1 MAFFNNNR
9 STLAAYAMLPLA
21 AMVSTASFAQTWKI
35 NLRDADLTAFINEVA
50 DITGKSFAVDPRVR
64 GNVTVISNK
73 ALNKTEVYDLFLGVL
88 NVNGVV
94 AIPSGNT
101 IKLVPDSN
109 VKSSGIPYD
118 ARHRASGDQIVTR
131 VIWLDNTNANDL
143 IPALRP
149 LMPQF
154 AHLSAVAG
162 TNALIVSDRASNI
175 YQLETIIRNLDG
187 TGQNDIE
194 AVTLQSSQAEEMIGL
209 LEAMSS
215 TGASKDPKG
224 SRIRLIADNRT
235 NRIIIK
241 GDTATRKRIRQM
253 IETLDVPAA
262 DRLGGLKVFRL
273 KYASAKNLSEI
284 LQGLVTGQAV
294 SSNNNS
300 ANSNNNST
308 SNLLNGTSDNQ
319 SLTANNNTSSGI
331 NLNSNNNSN
340 NQNSISSFNA
350 NGVSIIADATQ
361 NALVV
366 KADPQLMREIE
377 SAIQQLDIRRQQVLI
392 EAAIIEVEGSD
403 ADQLGV
409 QWALGDISSGIG
421 LINFDNF
428 GSSLKNIA
436 AGYLTG
442 GAAGAGSAV
451 GAGTSLVLGDYREG
465 SDGSRKLYGAMI
477 QALKEKTKSN
487 LLSTPS
493 IVTMDNEEAYIVV
506 GENVPFVT
514 GSVST
519 GAAGVANPYTTI
531 ERKDVGVTLKVVPHI
546 GDGGSVRLEVEQE
559 VSDVK
564 TNKGEASD
572 LVTSKRAIK
581 TSILAEH
588 GQTIVLGGLISDNTQ
603 HGRQSVPGL
612 GSIPVLGKLFSSEGK
627 SNVKRN
633 LLIFI
638 HPTIVG
644 NSADVKK
651 MSQQRYNQLYSL
663 QLALDTD
670 GNFAKLPES
679 VEDIY
684 QQRIPV
690 SKGVAPAPVQPA
702 PVAQPQVT
710 QPVVTTPVAIEPPV
724 KRQTIAVPNGSR
736 QTSSNYHVLPTQP
749 QSTKKV
755 TVAQSTH
762 TMNVKVN
769 ESVLVREIQQSV
781 VQKIDQPMV
790 VAGLSR
796 SFQLDEASASAN
808 RMNDHKDEYRT
819 IHLNPENLLAFQ
831 KNQPFTQSTPSCQ
844 NGNGYSLCYD

>member
-1 MAFFNNNR
+1 MALLNHERPFWAL
-9 STLAAYAMLPLA
+9 LAAAPLV
-21 AMVSTASFAQTWKI
+21 AMVSTASHAQTWKI

-50 DITGKSFAVDPRVR
+50 DITGKNFAVDPRVR

-73 ALNKTEVYDLFLGVL
+73 ALNKNEVYDLFLGVL

-101 IKLVPDSN
+101 IRLVPDSN

-118 ARHRASGDQIVTR
+118 SRQNARGDQIVTR
-131 VIWLDNTNANDL
+131 VIWLENTNANDL

-154 AHLSAVAG
+154 AHLSAVGG

-175 YQLETIIRNLDG
+175 YQLESIIRNLDG

-194 AVTLQSSQAEEMIGL
+194 AISLQSSQAEEVIGL
-209 LEAMSS
+209 LESMSS
-215 TGASKDPKG
+215 TGAAKDIKG
-224 SRIRLIADNRT
+224 SRVRIVADNRT

-253 IETLDVPAA
+253 IEMMDVPAA

-273 KYASAKNLSEI
+273 KYASAQNLAEI
-284 LQGLVTGQAV
+284 LQGLVSGQAV
-294 SSNNNS
+294 SSSAN
-300 ANSNNNST
+300 ANSNSSNSSS
-308 SNLLNGTSDNQ
+308 SNLS
-319 SLTANNNTSSGI
+319 SNNNTTGNSSTISTPSI
-331 NLNSNNNSN
+331 NLGGSSNSN
-340 NQNSISSFNA
+340 NQNNITSFNS
-350 NGVSIIADATQ
+350 NGVSIIADGSQ

-377 SAIQQLDIRRQQVLI
+377 SAIQQLDTRRQQVLI
-392 EAAIIEVEGSD
+392 EAAIIEVEGTD

-409 QWALGDISSGIG
+409 QWALGDLSSGIG
-421 LINFDNF
+421 LINFDNI
-428 GSSLKNIA
+428 GASLKNVA

-442 GAAGAGSAV
+442 GAAGAGSAI

-514 GSVST
+514 GSLST
-519 GAAGVANPYTTI
+519 NGGVANPYTTI

-546 GDGGSVRLEVEQE
+546 GEGGTLRLEVEQE

-564 TNKGEASD
+564 ANKGQAQD

-588 GQTIVLGGLISDNTQ
+588 GQTIVLGGLISDNSIYS
-603 HGRQSVPGL
+603 RQAVPGL
-612 GSIPVLGKLFSSEGK
+612 GAIPGLGRLFRSDGQ
-627 SNVKRN
+627 SNQKRN

-644 NSADVKK
+644 DSQDIRRI
-651 MSQQRYNQLYSL
+651 SQQRYSQLYSL
-663 QLALDTD
+663 QLAMDTD
-670 GNFAKLPES
+670 GSFAKLPENVS
-679 VEDIY
+679 DVY
-684 QQRIPV
+684 QQRLPV
-690 SKGVAPAPVQPA
+690 SRVAPQTGTYQTLPSAVSA
-702 PVAQPQVT
+702 NRTAT
-710 QPVVTTPVAIEPPV
+710 VVSTPVAIEPAV
-724 KRQTIAVPNGSR
+724 QRQNVILPQQEVSKTKNTVTTTTIRA
-736 QTSSNYHVLPTQP
+736 
-749 QSTKKV
+749 
-755 TVAQSTH
+755 
-762 TMNVKVN
+762 
-769 ESVLVREIQQSV
+769 
-781 VQKIDQPMV
+781 
-790 VAGLSR
+790 
-796 SFQLDEASASAN
+796 
-808 RMNDHKDEYRT
+808 
-819 IHLNPENLLAFQ
+819 
-831 KNQPFTQSTPSCQ
+831 TP
-844 NGNGYSLCYD
+844 

>member
-1 MAFFNNNR
+1 MALFNNNR
-9 STLAAYAMLPLA
+9 SAWACCVAAPLVAMI
-21 AMVSTASFAQTWKI
+21 STAGYAQTWKI

-50 DITGKSFAVDPRVR
+50 DITGKNFAVDPRVR

-73 ALNKTEVYDLFLGVL
+73 ALNKNEVYDLFLGVL

-118 ARHRASGDQIVTR
+118 ARSRASGDQIVTR
-131 VIWLDNTNANDL
+131 VLWLENTNPNDL

-154 AHLSAVAG
+154 AHLAAVPG
-162 TNALIVSDRASNI
+162 TNALIVSDRANNI

-187 TGQNDIE
+187 TGQNDME
-194 AVTLQSSQAEEMIGL
+194 AVSLQSSQAEEMIEL
-209 LEAMSS
+209 IESMTA
-215 TGASKDPKG
+215 TGAAKDVRG
-224 SRIRLIADNRT
+224 SRVRVIADTRT

-241 GDTATRKRIRQM
+241 GDPTTRKRLRQM

-273 KYASAKNLSEI
+273 KYASAKNLAEI

-294 SSNNNS
+294 NSSSNSTGTSSGSSSLSSNNSLN
-300 ANSNNNST
+300 NNNSSNT
-308 SNLLNGTSDNQ
+308 SG
-319 SLTANNNTSSGI
+319 NNTSSAI
-331 NLNSNNNSN
+331 QLNTGMNAE
-340 NQNSISSFNA
+340 QGGISSFSA

-361 NALVV
+361 NSLVV

-377 SAIQQLDIRRQQVLI
+377 SAINQLDIRRQQVLI
-392 EAAIIEVEGSD
+392 EAAIIEVEGTD

-428 GSSLKNIA
+428 GTSLKNVA

-442 GAAGAGSAV
+442 GGAGAASTV

-465 SDGSRKLYGAMI
+465 SDGSRRLYGALI
-477 QALKEKTKSN
+477 QALKESTKSN

-546 GDGGSVRLEVEQE
+546 GEDGTVRLEVEQE
-559 VSDVK
+559 VSAVNRDR
-564 TNKGEASD
+564 GQAQD

-581 TSILAEH
+581 TSILAEN
-588 GQTIVLGGLISDNTQ
+588 GQTIVLGGLISDNTSY
-603 HGRQSVPGL
+603 GRQAVPGL
-612 GSIPVLGKLFSSEGK
+612 GAIPGLGRLFRSEGK
-627 SNVKRN
+627 SNQKRN

-644 NSADVKK
+644 DKNEVSKLT
-651 MSQQRYNQLYSL
+651 QQRYSQLYSL
-663 QLALDTD
+663 QLALDAD
-670 GNFAKLPES
+670 GNFAKLPEQ
-679 VEDIY
+679 VGDVY

-690 SKGVAPAPVQPA
+690 SKTPLQNSSYQTVPTAPVPTQPA
-702 PVAQPQVT
+702 A
-710 QPVVTTPVAIEPPV
+710 VVVTPVAIEPVLQSQPEQHV
-724 KRQTIAVPNGSR
+724 EKRKNT
-736 QTSSNYHVLPTQP
+736 
-749 QSTKKV
+749 V
-755 TVAQSTH
+755 TTTTLRPKS
-762 TMNVKVN
+762 
-769 ESVLVREIQQSV
+769 
-781 VQKIDQPMV
+781 
-790 VAGLSR
+790 
-796 SFQLDEASASAN
+796 
-808 RMNDHKDEYRT
+808 
-819 IHLNPENLLAFQ
+819 
-831 KNQPFTQSTPSCQ
+831 
-844 NGNGYSLCYD
+844 

>member
-1 MAFFNNNR
+1 MALFNNNR
-9 STLAAYAMLPLA
+9 ATLAAYAMVPLV

-50 DITGKSFAVDPRVR
+50 DITGKNFAVDPRVR

-73 ALNKTEVYDLFLGVL
+73 PLNKSEVYDLFLGVL

-101 IKLVPDSN
+101 IRLVPDSN

-118 ARHRASGDQIVTR
+118 GRHRATGDQIVTR

-209 LEAMSS
+209 LESMSS

-224 SRIRLIADNRT
+224 SRIRVIADNRT

-241 GDTATRKRIRQM
+241 GDTATRKRIRQI

-294 SSNNNS
+294 SGSNTSSSSNS
-300 ANSNNNST
+300 SSMN
-308 SNLLNGTSDNQ
+308 NLLENNAATSSSSSYASQ
-319 SLTANNNTSSGI
+319 NNTGSGI
-331 NLNSNNNSN
+331 NLNSNNSAN
-340 NQNSISSFNA
+340 NAQNGISSFNA
-350 NGVSIIADATQ
+350 NGVSIIADNTQ
-361 NALVV
+361 NALIV

-377 SAIQQLDIRRQQVLI
+377 SAIQQLDIRREQVLI
-392 EAAIIEVEGSD
+392 EAAIIEVEGTD

-409 QWALGDISSGIG
+409 QWALGDISSGVG

-428 GSSLKNIA
+428 GTSLQQIA

-442 GAAGAGSAV
+442 GAAGAAGAV
-451 GAGTSLVLGDYREG
+451 GAGSSLILGDYREG

-477 QALKEKTKSN
+477 QALKENTKSN

-514 GSVST
+514 GSVTTT
-519 GAAGVANPYTTI
+519 GGTANPYTSI
-531 ERKDVGVTLKVVPHI
+531 ERKDVGVTLKVIPHI

-564 TNKGEASD
+564 ANKGQAQD

-588 GQTIVLGGLISDNTQ
+588 GQTIVLGGLISDNTLY
-603 HGRQSVPGL
+603 GRQSIPGL
-612 GSIPVLGKLFSSEGK
+612 GAIPILGKLFSSEGK
-627 SNVKRN
+627 ANTKRN

-644 NSADVKK
+644 SAADVKK
-651 MSQQRYNQLYSL
+651 MSQQRYSQLYSL
-663 QLALDTD
+663 QLALDSD
-670 GNFAKLPES
+670 GNFAKLPEN
-679 VEDIY
+679 VDDVY

-690 SKGVAPAPVQPA
+690 SKKVAPAPTYQTVPSAPAANQPTA
-702 PVAQPQVT
+702 
-710 QPVVTTPVAIEPPV
+710 VVTTPVAIEPPV
-724 KRQTIAVPNGSR
+724 QRQSIAAP
-736 QTSSNYHVLPTQP
+736 
-749 QSTKKV
+749 K
-755 TVAQSTH
+755 
-762 TMNVKVN
+762 
-769 ESVLVREIQQSV
+769 
-781 VQKIDQPMV
+781 
-790 VAGLSR
+790 
-796 SFQLDEASASAN
+796 
-808 RMNDHKDEYRT
+808 
-819 IHLNPENLLAFQ
+819 
-831 KNQPFTQSTPSCQ
+831 
-844 NGNGYSLCYD
+844 GNG

>member
-1 MAFFNNNR
+1 MALLNYERPFWAL
-9 STLAAYAMLPLA
+9 LAAAPLV
-21 AMVSTASFAQTWKI
+21 AMVSTASHAQTWKI

-50 DITGKSFAVDPRVR
+50 DITGKNFAVDPRVR

-73 ALNKTEVYDLFLGVL
+73 ALNKNEVYDLFLGVL

-101 IKLVPDSN
+101 IRLVPDSN

-118 ARHRASGDQIVTR
+118 GRQNARGDQIVTR
-131 VIWLDNTNANDL
+131 VIWLENTNANDL

-154 AHLSAVAG
+154 AHLSAVGG

-175 YQLETIIRNLDG
+175 YQLESIIRNLDG

-194 AVTLQSSQAEEMIGL
+194 AISLQSSQAEEVIGL
-209 LEAMSS
+209 LESMSS
-215 TGASKDPKG
+215 TGAAKDVKG
-224 SRIRLIADNRT
+224 SRVRIVADNRT

-253 IETLDVPAA
+253 IEMMDVPAA

-273 KYASAKNLSEI
+273 KYASAQNLAEI
-284 LQGLVTGQAV
+284 LQGLVSGQAV
-294 SSNNNS
+294 SSSSNANS
-300 ANSNNNST
+300 NSNNNSA
-308 SNLLNGTSDNQ
+308 SNLSST
-319 SLTANNNTSSGI
+319 NNNTGNSSTISTPSI
-331 NLNSNNNSN
+331 NLGGSSNSN
-340 NQNSISSFNA
+340 NQNNITSFNG
-350 NGVSIIADATQ
+350 NGVSIIADGSQ

-377 SAIQQLDIRRQQVLI
+377 SAIQQLDTRRQQVLI
-392 EAAIIEVEGSD
+392 EAAIIEVEGTD

-409 QWALGDISSGIG
+409 QWALGDLSSGIG
-421 LINFDNF
+421 LINFDNI
-428 GSSLKNIA
+428 GASLKNVA

-442 GAAGAGSAV
+442 GAAGAGSAI

-465 SDGSRKLYGAMI
+465 RDGSRKLYGAMI

-514 GSVST
+514 GSLST
-519 GAAGVANPYTTI
+519 NGGVANPYTTI

-546 GDGGSVRLEVEQE
+546 GEGGTLRLEVEQE

-564 TNKGEASD
+564 ANKGQAQD

-588 GQTIVLGGLISDNTQ
+588 GQTIVLGGLISDNSIYS
-603 HGRQSVPGL
+603 RQAVPGL
-612 GSIPVLGKLFSSEGK
+612 GAIPGLGRLFRSDGQ
-627 SNVKRN
+627 SNQKRN

-644 NSADVKK
+644 DSQDIRRI
-651 MSQQRYNQLYSL
+651 SQQRYSQLYSL
-663 QLALDTD
+663 QLAMDTD
-670 GNFAKLPES
+670 GSFAKLPENVS
-679 VEDIY
+679 DVY
-684 QQRIPV
+684 QQRLPV
-690 SKGVAPAPVQPA
+690 SRVAPQTGTYQTLPSAVPA
-702 PVAQPQVT
+702 NRAAT
-710 QPVVTTPVAIEPPV
+710 VVSTPVAIEPAV
-724 KRQTIAVPNGSR
+724 QRQGV
-736 QTSSNYHVLPTQP
+736 VLPQ
-749 QSTKKV
+749 QEVSKTKNTV
-755 TVAQSTH
+755 TT
-762 TMNVKVN
+762 T
-769 ESVLVREIQQSV
+769 
-781 VQKIDQPMV
+781 
-790 VAGLSR
+790 
-796 SFQLDEASASAN
+796 
-808 RMNDHKDEYRT
+808 T
-819 IHLNPENLLAFQ
+819 IRA
-831 KNQPFTQSTPSCQ
+831 TP
-844 NGNGYSLCYD
+844 

>member
-1 MAFFNNNR
+1 MALFNHHR
-9 STLAAYAMLPLA
+9 SVWTLFAAAPLI
-21 AMVSTASFAQTWKI
+21 AMVSTASHAQTWKI

-50 DITGKSFAVDPRVR
+50 DITGKNFAVDPRVR

-73 ALNKTEVYDLFLGVL
+73 PLNKAEVYELFLGVL

-118 ARHRASGDQIVTR
+118 GKQRATGDQIVTR
-131 VIWLDNTNANDL
+131 VIWLENTNPNDL
-143 IPALRP
+143 IPAIRP

-209 LEAMSS
+209 LESMSS
-215 TGASKDPKG
+215 TGAAKDLKG
-224 SRIRLIADNRT
+224 SRIRIIADTRT
-235 NRIIIK
+235 NRIVLK

-253 IETLDVPAA
+253 IEMLDVPAA

-273 KYASAKNLSEI
+273 KYASAKNLAEI

-294 SSNNNS
+294 SGSS
-300 ANSNNNST
+300 NSNSSSSNT
-308 SNLLNGTSDNQ
+308 SNTM
-319 SLTANNNTSSGI
+319 NNLG
-331 NLNSNNNSN
+331 NNNSN
-340 NQNSISSFNA
+340 TSSSGSSSISTPSINLGGGSNSNTQNSITSFNG
-350 NGVSIIADATQ
+350 NGISIIADDSQ

-409 QWALGDISSGIG
+409 QWALGDLSSGIG
-421 LINFDNF
+421 LISFDNA
-428 GSSLKNIA
+428 GASLA
-436 AGYLTG
+436 SLAGGYLTG
-442 GAAGAGSAV
+442 GAAGLGAAAAGLK
-451 GAGTSLVLGDYREG
+451 GTSLILGDYKEG
-465 SDGSRKLYGAMI
+465 SDGSRRLYGALI
-477 QALKEKTKSN
+477 QALKSNTKSN

-506 GENVPFVT
+506 GQNVPFVT
-514 GSVST
+514 GSVAT
-519 GAAGVANPYTTI
+519 TTAGINPYTTV

-546 GDGGSVRLEVEQE
+546 GEGGSVRLEVEQE
-559 VSDVK
+559 VSAVQA
-564 TNKGEASD
+564 KGEAQD

-588 GQTIVLGGLISDNTQ
+588 GQTIVLGGLISDNSI

-612 GSIPVLGKLFSSEGK
+612 GAIPGIGRLFRSDVK
-627 SNVKRN
+627 SNEKRN
-633 LLIFI
+633 LLVFI

-644 NSADVKK
+644 DAKDVKRL
-651 MSQQRYNQLYSL
+651 SQQRYSQLYSL
-663 QLALDTD
+663 QLAMDQD
-670 GNFAKLPES
+670 GTFSKLPEN
-679 VEDIY
+679 VDDIY

-690 SKGVAPAPVQPA
+690 TPSAPKVSGYQTVPSGGQQNQSSTAG
-702 PVAQPQVT
+702 
-710 QPVVTTPVAIEPPV
+710 VTTPVAIEP
-724 KRQTIAVPNGSR
+724 
-736 QTSSNYHVLPTQP
+736 
-749 QSTKKV
+749 
-755 TVAQSTH
+755 
-762 TMNVKVN
+762 
-769 ESVLVREIQQSV
+769 V
-781 VQKIDQPMV
+781 VQRQVIPAPKSEIKKTKNTV
-790 VAGLSR
+790 TTTTIR
-796 SFQLDEASASAN
+796 SGS
-808 RMNDHKDEYRT
+808 
-819 IHLNPENLLAFQ
+819 
-831 KNQPFTQSTPSCQ
+831 
-844 NGNGYSLCYD
+844 